1 MARVGIY
8 LCDCGPNIAG
18 ALDMDALGD
27 SVRHADDVVRIGRHS
42 ILCSPEGRAFL
53 VQDIVEHGLDR
64 VVIGGCS
71 PKEHEATFRDVL
83 REAGLNPY
91 RLQIANLREQCAWTV
106 RGRDQATGLA
116 RDLLA
121 AAAARVLRHDALTPR
136 EYTTVSDVVV
146 VGAGIA
152 GMHAALALAR
162 KDRTVHL
169 VERLPCVGGKVAL
182 YEDVFPGMECA
193 SCVLDPWMD
202 ELLHHEGI
210 QVHLLAELEE
220 VLGFS
225 GNFTVRIRERARY
238 VDAEVCLGCGAC
250 TEACPVEV
258 PDAFNPGLAS
268 RRAVYLPYPGA
279 LPHLAIIDPAACLR
293 WRGQDC
299 RVCEEACPFDA
310 IRYGEEDRVL
320 ELRAGAIVLATGF
333 DLYDPSRSPQY
344 GYGRVRDVITAFEL
358 ERMMNASGPTGG
370 ELRCQDGQRPSHVGF
385 VLCVGSRNP
394 ATNRHCSEVCCR
406 YTLKSIQRILA
417 SCEETAVTVFHA
429 DLHLPGR
436 EAQDLYRDLVARP
449 GVTFVRMD
457 KPDSARIDA
466 SKDRIEVRCRDDR
479 GCEHAR
485 EVDLAVLAPAMLGA
499 AGSGKLADALHL
511 KRGGGGFFDAGR
523 TLLDPVATE
532 RDGILVAGCAG
543 GAVDIPGASAQGLA
557 ATGRI
562 QADLVPGEV
571 RRLDPVQ
578 AVVNVDRCSGC
589 GLCER
594 LCGYGALE
602 WDGSLRRV
610 TVNEVLCRGCGVCA
624 AACPSGAIRC
634 FHYTDEQIS
643 AEVTALLSG

>member
-8 LCDCGPNIAG
+8 LCDCGPNIVG
-18 ALDMDALGD
+18 ALDMDALAESARRG
-27 SVRHADDVVRIGRHS
+27 VGVVRVGRHEL
-42 ILCSPEGRAFL
+42 LCSPEGRAFL
-53 VQDIVEHGLDR
+53 ARDIVEHKLDR

-71 PKEHEATFRDVL
+71 PKEHEATFRGVL
-83 REAGLNPY
+83 LETGLNPY

-106 RGRDQATGLA
+106 RERDQATRLA
-116 RDLLA
+116 QDLLA
-121 AAAARVLRHDALTPR
+121 AAAARVLRHEALKPR
-136 EYTTVSDVVV
+136 EYTAVPDVVV

-162 KDRTVHL
+162 KDRAVHL

-182 YEDVFPGMECA
+182 FEDVFPGMECA

-210 QVHLLAELEE
+210 QVHLQAEVEE
-220 VLGFS
+220 LLGFK

-238 VDAEVCLGCGAC
+238 VDEEACLGCGAC
-250 TEACPVEV
+250 AEACPVEV
-258 PDAFNPGLAS
+258 PDPFNPGLAF

-279 LPHLAIIDPAACLR
+279 LPHLALIDPAACLR

-299 RVCEEACPFDA
+299 STCEEVCPFDA
-310 IRYGEEDRVL
+310 IRYGEEDRVI

-344 GYGRVRDVITAFEL
+344 GYPRIHDVITAFEL

-370 ELRCQDGQRPSHVGF
+370 ELRCRDGRRPSRIGF

-406 YTLKSIQRILA
+406 YTLKSMQRILA
-417 SCEETAVTVFHA
+417 SCEGTAVTVFHA

-436 EAQDLYRDLVARP
+436 EAQDLYRDLVERP
-449 GVTFVRMD
+449 DVAFVRMD
-457 KPDSARIDA
+457 KPDSARIDV
-466 SKDRIEVRCRDDR
+466 SEGRLVVRFRDEGCR
-479 GCEHAR
+479 ELSR

-511 KRGGGGFFDAGR
+511 ERGAAGFFDAGK
-523 TLLDPVATE
+523 TLLDPVGTG
-532 RDGILVAGCAG
+532 RDGVLVAGCAG
-543 GAVDIPGASAQGLA
+543 GAMDIPGAAAQGLA
-557 ATGRI
+557 VTGRI

-571 RRLDPVQ
+571 CRLDPVQ
-578 AVVNVDRCSGC
+578 AVVDADRCSGC
-589 GLCER
+589 GLCEG
-594 LCGYGALE
+594 LCRYGALE
-602 WDGSLRRV
+602 WDGSERRV

-634 FHYTDEQIS
+634 LHYTDEQIS
-643 AEVTALLSG
+643 SEVTALLNG